1 MFSLEFPKFFQS
13 TKTWQHHLAPGLRI
27 LVIDRAEEN
36 VRQQHGLQG
45 AVVRWLET
53 DPHKK
58 WSGYPARFI
67 GFVQNL
73 SVHLVPGVEK
83 KRLCKKNQIYVI
95 ISFGNLWPHIPQ
107 LK

>member
-73 SVHLVPGVEK
+73 FVHLVPGVVQKEFEK
-83 KRLCKKNQIYVI
+83 K
-95 ISFGNLWPHIPQ
+95 
-107 LK
+107 